1 MPKREIM
8 AEAGKEI
15 WRKTDFLKPFKDLSL
30 RLSGAYHV
38 SDDIYSQHASLLR
51 LEEGASLNKQIEFLN
66 HIDYD
71 PNKAEEILTNFAKTH
86 PSNKFSYGDTPINL
100 GVDIGLNELLR
111 LKPESRASGRGAT
124 IAVLAQRAA
133 RFESLLSPDGIP
145 DVYAVAQGQTRRALK
160 IVEEAAFLAYDWNPS
175 WGSLTVDNALNQA
188 KSILTKRKLVKGG
201 LVVAYALAACSGGGG
216 IIPTAVESP
225 MVSPPAMT
233 ETAPASTILREQ
245 VMDLSLAGDFSTA
258 SPDVSNPASADELL
272 GAVQALFK
280 ESFPNADASKA
291 SVSYVHVADAKTGQS
306 WEIAITSPYA
316 TIKNSDQELA
326 LIAFRPDGGP
336 VETAHIIFTPNDV
349 INGIT
354 TTTYRIV
361 TVEGNKIIPGNI
373 VFGFAESMD
382 GNTLVYVANPD
393 DQTKFIVL
401 HVGIPFKEMT
411 FPQMLGLFQS
421 AQASNNQF
429 DIFPVST
436 AVPTPIVSSTETV
449 VPTTT
454 PLPSDTPT
462 PIETATVTPI
472 PFESGP
478 SLEFSPLFP
487 AEWSREWN
495 GQVSGMDIPI
505 IIGLSSGVVHDKIHT
520 PPDSITGV
528 WMTQEG
534 ANAVADAFL
543 RAAHYR
549 YTKIMGN
556 TVTYEQYLDL
566 LKQPTGGEVLLLI
579 TDNTGVRREAWINPR
594 EGFSMLMTDKID
606 SKYGVKWS
614 PSSYSFYG
622 VDGQGRLLYSSDYF
636 LQYSLVKESLTL
648 GVPTQDYTF
657 FSQYLGGVTT
667 IGFVPDA
674 CMTKGNAWNMCGT
687 LEFPPE
693 GNDWWQI
700 LTNKENEM
708 LANGKLNLFWGLEKP

>member
-1 MPKREIM
+1 M
-8 AEAGKEI
+8 
-15 WRKTDFLKPFKDLSL
+15 
-30 RLSGAYHV
+30 
-38 SDDIYSQHASLLR
+38 
-51 LEEGASLNKQIEFLN
+51 
-66 HIDYD
+66 
-71 PNKAEEILTNFAKTH
+71 
-86 PSNKFSYGDTPINL
+86 
-100 GVDIGLNELLR
+100 DIGVNELLR
-111 LKPESRASGRGAT
+111 LKPESRASSRGAT

-145 DVYAVAQGQTRRALK
+145 DVYAAAQGQTGRAVK
-160 IVEEAAFLAYDWNPS
+160 IVEEAALLASDWNPN
-175 WGSLTVDNALNQA
+175 WGDLTVDNALKQA
-188 KSILTKRKLVKGG
+188 KSILTKQKLFKGG

-225 MVSPPAMT
+225 MVTPPAMT
-233 ETAPASTILREQ
+233 EIVPASSILREV

-258 SPDVSNPASADELL
+258 SPDVNNPASADELL

-306 WEIAITSPYA
+306 WEMAITSPYA

-326 LIAFRPDGGP
+326 LIAFRPNGGP

-361 TVEGNKIIPGNI
+361 TVEGNQIIPGNI

-382 GNTLVYVANPD
+382 GNTMVYVVDPD

-401 HVGIPFKEMT
+401 HVGIPYSEMT
-411 FPQMLGLFQS
+411 FPEMLGLFQS
-421 AQASNNQF
+421 AQAAQ
-429 DIFPVST
+429 DQLDTFPIST

-454 PLPSDTPT
+454 PLPSETPKPSDTPA
-462 PIETATVTPI
+462 PIETATATPI
-472 PFESGP
+472 PFENGP

-487 AEWSREWN
+487 AEWSKEFT

-534 ANAVADAFL
+534 TNAVADAFL

-556 TVTYEQYLDL
+556 TVTYEQYLEL

-606 SKYGVKWS
+606 PKYGVKWS
-614 PSSYSFYG
+614 PSSYAFYG
-622 VDGQGRLLYSSDYF
+622 VDGQGRLLFSSDYF
-636 LQYSLVKESLTL
+636 TQYSFVKEYLTL

-657 FSQYLGGVTT
+657 FYQYLASVTS

-674 CMTKGNAWNMCGT
+674 CMTKGNAWNTCGA
-687 LEFPPE
+687 LVSPPE
-693 GNDWWQI
+693 RNDWWQI